1 LPAGLLAAALMARC
15 GWEAQIEGAV
25 LGRLRFATDCGI
37 LSGMKRREEAASKAK
52 LPHVEELTS
61 GWKLPE
67 GRPESED
74 RRARHLALEL
84 KLASEFVLLPPPFLP
99 YQHFWALHYV
109 RALWPFKGAGCLPL
123 MQNSVFR
130 EWFVRSLILGL
141 GLSRGRPYDGEN
153 ASSPT
158 EIRDIV

>member
-1 LPAGLLAAALMARC
+1 MARC